1 MRRFTLLALAAAVG
15 VVALALAGTAAATVA
30 FGAAVSSASAKTQ
43 PEAAMTGTDSR
54 ASSCSRGSKPAIIAG
69 NFKCL
74 RVGQRCSMRY
84 QGSYRKYS
92 LHCANGRLRRG
103 TGLSVTA
110 APSPATP
117 PPPPAPTPAA
127 IDGHYK
133 GVTSQSETFEF
144 DIVNGGYSFRGLK
157 TGQINMGCTPHASI
171 GGNRFD
177 WLNYTV
183 PVSLAGDFTIDANLN
198 DFNDGVWAWTGRHL
212 TIRGHMNGQVGT
224 GSLELK
230 YSVSGYGR
238 TFTCGS
244 GLQTWTV
251 TRTG

>member
-1 MRRFTLLALAAAVG
+1 MRRFTLLALAAALG
-15 VVALALAGTAAATVA
+15 VVALALAGTAAATVV
-30 FGAAVSSASAKTQ
+30 AAVSSASAKTQ
-43 PEAAMTGTDSR
+43 SEAAMTGAASR

-74 RVGQRCSMRY
+74 RVGQRCSTRY

-92 LHCANGRLRRG
+92 FHCANGRLRRG
-103 TGLSVTA
+103 TGLSVEPAPWSA
-110 APSPATP
+110 AP

-144 DIVNGGYSFRGLK
+144 DIYNGGLSFRGLK
-157 TGQINMGCTPHASI
+157 TGQINQGCTPHFNLY
-171 GGNRFD
+171 GGNYN
-177 WLNYTV
+177 WSNYV
-183 PVSLAGDFTIDANLN
+183 VSVTRSGDFTIDTDVNY
-198 DFNDGVWAWTGRHL
+198 GVGTGSGGAGHL
-212 TIRGHMNGQVGT
+212 TIRGHMAGQSGI
-224 GSLELK
+224 GSLEVKLNFTGSNGVA
-230 YSVSGYGR
+230 YS
-238 TFTCGS
+238 CGS